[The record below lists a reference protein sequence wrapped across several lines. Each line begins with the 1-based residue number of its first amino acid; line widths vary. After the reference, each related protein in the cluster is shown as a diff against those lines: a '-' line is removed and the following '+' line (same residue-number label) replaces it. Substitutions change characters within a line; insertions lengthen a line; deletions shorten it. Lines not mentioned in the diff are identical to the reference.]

1 MYVSFVRSRTTR
13 AYLVRLTVS
22 RTTVKA
28 ETGDGTT
35 TAGAVRCERREKT
48 GTEGNETKTGQCTG
62 FTTDARPFPRDRV
75 ITTAAEQRTCRL
87 RARKRAAVCVCVC
100 DARTCPGRRACG
112 DCFVV
117 FRKTRSRT
125 CARSV
130 KRIRRRTPETIAV
143 CHWPTQSFS
152 VSETVRRDEAIPRRF
167 RDARDPLR

>member
-1 MYVSFVRSRTTR
+1 VYVSFVRSRTTR

-87 RARKRAAVCVCVC
+87 RARGNGRRCVCVCVTRVRVPAGVRAATVSLFSEKR
-100 DARTCPGRRACG
+100 DRERARGR
-112 DCFVV
+112 
-117 FRKTRSRT
+117 
-125 CARSV
+125 
-130 KRIRRRTPETIAV
+130 
-143 CHWPTQSFS
+143 
-152 VSETVRRDEAIPRRF
+152 
-167 RDARDPLR
+167 